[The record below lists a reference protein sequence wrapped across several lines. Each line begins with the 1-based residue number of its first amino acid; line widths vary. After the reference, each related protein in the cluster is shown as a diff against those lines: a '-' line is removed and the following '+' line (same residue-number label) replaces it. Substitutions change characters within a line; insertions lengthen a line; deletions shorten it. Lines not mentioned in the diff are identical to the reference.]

1 MNSIPMPR
9 GRIPSALDNLRPKL
23 AAAAM
28 SIYDDWQQI
37 DGMDIELGAG
47 GICQDVA
54 SAMTGSLSEAGFEH
68 MYCVHASVGE
78 NHVFVVVLV
87 PGDGVY
93 EIDIPPSVYEV
104 GSGYVWKKREGI
116 TIGENDVVIGKI
128 ADDMDEDAFADNY
141 AYD

>member
-1 MNSIPMPR
+1 MKSIQMPR
-9 GRIPSALDNLRPKL
+9 GRIPAALDSLRPQL

-28 SIYDDWQQI
+28 AIYEDWHQI
-37 DGMDIELGAG
+37 DGVDIELGPG

-54 SAMTGSLSEAGFEH
+54 SAMTSSLSDAGFEH
-68 MYCVHASVGE
+68 MCCVHAGVGE

-93 EIDIPPSVYEV
+93 EIDIPPSVYEI

-116 TIGENDVVIGKI
+116 TIGEGDVVIGKI
-128 ADDMDEDAFADNY
+128 ADDMDEDTFTETY